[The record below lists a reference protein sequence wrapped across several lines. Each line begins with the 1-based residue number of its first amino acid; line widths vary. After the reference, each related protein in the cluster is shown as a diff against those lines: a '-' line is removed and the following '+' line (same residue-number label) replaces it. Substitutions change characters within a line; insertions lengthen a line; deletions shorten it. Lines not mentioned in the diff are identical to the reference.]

1 MIILINDGEPII
13 PAARGAEAEVPVW
26 ASVQLLRKSVVI
38 IWRSSNEPLLNVEA
52 IVDEH
57 ASEYQGMLPFCVAL
71 LIEIVYI
78 ELV

>member
-1 MIILINDGEPII
+1 MM
-13 PAARGAEAEVPVW
+13 PAASGADADVPVC

-38 IWRSSNEPLLNVEA
+38 IWRSSNEPLLNVDA

-71 LIEIVYI
+71 DIEIV
-78 ELV
+78 